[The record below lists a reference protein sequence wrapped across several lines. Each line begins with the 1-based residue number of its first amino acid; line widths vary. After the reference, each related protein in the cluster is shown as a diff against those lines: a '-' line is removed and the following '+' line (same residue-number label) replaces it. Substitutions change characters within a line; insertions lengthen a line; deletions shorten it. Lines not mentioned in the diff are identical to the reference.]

1 MSNFIAP
8 RRRRHI
14 AAAAACA
21 ALATPLALTPTAA
34 EAHAQPGLS
43 ATVLGVQV
51 SCPFSDRICVAEGR
65 VRVNNRRPLG
75 TGAIVICVGVDV
87 HTPGHRSLSLEPP
100 LPGGQAVIRLRPG
113 RSGIAA
119 YRTVFDAA
127 AGVAN
132 HVHVTHVHKHIV
144 HGPSGRQC

>member
-1 MSNFIAP
+1 MSTFITS
-8 RRRRHI
+8 RTRRHI
-14 AAAAACA
+14 AAAVACA
-21 ALATPLALTPTAA
+21 ALAAPLALTPTAA
-34 EAHAQPGLS
+34 DAHAQSGLS
-43 ATVLGVQV
+43 ASILGAQW
-51 SCPFSDRICVAEGR
+51 SCPLSDRICVAEGR
-65 VRVNNRRPLG
+65 VRVNNRRALG

-113 RSGIAA
+113 RSGTTT

-127 AGVAN
+127 AGGRVHVA
-132 HVHVTHVHKHIV
+132 VTHVHKHIV